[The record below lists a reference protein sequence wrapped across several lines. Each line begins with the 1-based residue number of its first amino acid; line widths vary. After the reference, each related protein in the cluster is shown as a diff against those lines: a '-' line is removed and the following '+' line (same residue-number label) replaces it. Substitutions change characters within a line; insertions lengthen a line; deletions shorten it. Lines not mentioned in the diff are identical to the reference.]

1 MLDDFR
7 MLRAGPISALYV
19 DGDLRHIRIEGREVL
34 RRVYFALRD
43 RHWKTLPN
51 AISNLRLHER
61 EGGFSI
67 DYDAECRDCEIRFRW
82 SASIAGKADG
92 SISWRAHG
100 KALSGFLKNRVGW
113 CVLHPV
119 EGLAGARC
127 EVQHSDG
134 SAERGWFPRHISPH
148 QPFLDIRAIR
158 HEVLPGLS
166 AEVRLSG
173 DIFEME
179 DQRNWTDASYK
190 IYSTPLALPFPAEMR
205 PGEQVHQIVTL
216 RLDRV
221 VRIEFTGDPLPMPEI
236 GFRYREGLTAKTV
249 AEIRPAHL
257 RVDRSEDLTEAAFF
271 GVPLESPFVVT
282 GGAPMRR
289 LLVLD
294 SAATPDF
301 VPAGVEV
308 AVGTNRNFAEFNRT
322 PPDTD
327 AADAV
332 CFPIDPGVHA
342 ADNLTLVENLAAQA
356 VVVENARRLAPGK
369 RIAITPVRLDP
380 GRWRSWFGAAWM
392 TCTIKHLAESGASS
406 ITFDEANSLLGAIA
420 GASHVVPCRSTEPL
434 AVEALVVR
442 MGDRL
447 QAIVANFAGTARRVE
462 LPGKIIDLPP
472 ACLMHVEL

>member
-7 MLRAGPISALYV
+7 MLRAGPVSALYV

-43 RHWKTLPN
+43 QHWKTLPN
-51 AISNLRLHER
+51 AISNFRLHER
-61 EGGFSI
+61 DGGFSI

-82 SASIAGKADG
+82 SASIAGSADG
-92 SISWRAHG
+92 SIAWRAHG
-100 KALSGFLKNRVGW
+100 RAVSGFLKNRVGW

-127 EVQHSDG
+127 DVEHSDG
-134 SAERGWFPRHISPH
+134 SAERGWFPRHISPQ

-166 AEVRLSG
+166 AEVRFSG

-190 IYSTPLALPFPAEMR
+190 IYSTPLALPFPAPML
-205 PGEQVHQIVTL
+205 PGTEVHQIVNL
-216 RLDRV
+216 RLARA

-236 GFRYREGLTAKTV
+236 GFRYREGLTPETV
-249 AEIRPAHL
+249 AELRPAHL
-257 RVDRSEDLTEAAFF
+257 RVDRPEDAEAAAAL
-271 GVPLESPFVVT
+271 GVPLECPFVSSH
-282 GGAPMRR
+282 PQRR
-289 LLVLD
+289 LLVFD
-294 SAATPDF
+294 SEAPSL
-301 VPAGVEV
+301 PGVEV
-308 AVGTNRNFAEFNRT
+308 AVGTDANFAEFNRAR
-322 PPDTD
+322 PETD
-327 AADAV
+327 GADAV

-356 VVVENARRLAPGK
+356 AVVENARRIAPGK
-369 RIAITPVRLDP
+369 RIAVTPVRLDP

-392 TCTIKHLAESGASS
+392 TCAIKHLAESGASS
-406 ITFDEANSLLGAIA
+406 ITFDEANSLLGALA

-434 AVEALVVR
+434 AVQALVVR
-442 MGDRL
+442 KDGGL
-447 QAIVANFAGTARRVE
+447 QAILANFAGTGRRVE
-462 LPGKIIDLPP
+462 LPGKSIDLPP